1 MNIEIYV
8 ECPSDKLAMEALL
21 TPLIELKLQQGI
33 RIDFFPV
40 KGKDNDKGGD
50 AKKDLLTKTPIK
62 AANIICNKP
71 NTIVIVIPDLYPK
84 NKGFKHET
92 ITELEN
98 GVICNFEKALQQKG
112 IDDNRIKERFKIFC
126 FKHDLEALILAA
138 ETELS
143 SILNVDALPRTWII
157 PVEDQNHDVPPKR
170 IVEEIFRTDG
180 KSYDGKI
187 DTPLILGLANY
198 QEIAER
204 CPQAFKPFV
213 EFLENL

>member
-1 MNIEIYV
+1 MRILVYV
-8 ECPSDKLAMEALL
+8 EGSSDKLAMEALL
-21 TPLIELKLQQGI
+21 APLIEEKLQQGKSI
-33 RIDFFPV
+33 EFFAV
-40 KGKDNDKGGD
+40 KGNDNSRGGD
-50 AKKDLLTKTPIK
+50 AKNDLLTKTPIK
-62 AANIICNKP
+62 AVGILSNDP
-71 NTIVIVIPDLYPK
+71 NSIVVILPDLYPK
-84 NKGFKHET
+84 NKGFNHET
-92 ITELEN
+92 FPELED
-98 GVICNFEKALQQKG
+98 GIIKNFEKALQKKG
-112 IDDNRIKERFKIFC
+112 IDDNRIKKRLKVFC

-143 SILNVDALPRTWII
+143 SILDVDALPRTWII

-170 IVEEIFRTDG
+170 IVEEIFIKYNKRYKETV
-180 KSYDGKI
+180 